1 MFITISSQ
9 EIIAKSNDDSVH
21 ILVIGKTRVG
31 KSALINAI
39 AGEKVAR
46 EGQSTIDITREV
58 GRYDFTVGDVKYV
71 VWEAPGLQD
80 VIEDDSVVITNLKS
94 ALQGECDR
102 LDLVIYCTL
111 MNRERFEQ
119 SEEIAIRHITE
130 AFTPNIWKNAVF
142 ALTQAN
148 RVLPP
153 AECETDEIES
163 QWFQSRIDNFKN
175 VILRALAKSGVSL
188 NKASEIAVFPVG
200 YHTVSRRLPNAKQF
214 YGISDWFPQFWKH
227 CEQIVKGKQPLIHHV
242 DTMVQNTSETKYEEY
257 EITKQHNSKSKHDEV
272 ETKIQS
278 DSGKTF

>member
-1 MFITISSQ
+1 MFITILSQ

-46 EGQSTIDITREV
+46 EGQNTKDITREV

-80 VIEDDSVVITNLKS
+80 IIEDDSVVVTNLKR
-94 ALQGECDR
+94 ALQGECDH

-130 AFTPNIWKNAVF
+130 AFTSNIWKNAVF

-148 RVLPP
+148 QVLPP
-153 AECETDEIES
+153 PESETDEMES

-175 VILRALAKSGVSL
+175 VIVRALAKSGVSL
-188 NKASEIAVFPVG
+188 DKASELAVFPVG
-200 YHTVSRRLPNAKQF
+200 YHTVSHRVPNAKQF
-214 YGISDWFPQFWKH
+214 YGIPDWIPKFWKH
-227 CEQIVKGKQPLIHHV
+227 CELIVKGSQPLIHCV
-242 DTMVQNTSETKYEEY
+242 DAMVQNTSETKYEEY
-257 EITKQHNSKSKHDEV
+257 ETRKQQKSNKPPGAENSKKHSCCA
-272 ETKIQS
+272 IL
-278 DSGKTF
+278 